1 MLKYNDIIEKLS
13 ERDKLRI
20 LSDIRYLSDA
30 AYSHLG
36 LPGVRLVDIEDF
48 CGSEYPSPISLAN
61 SWNTELVGKVA
72 DRLISAAVADGDN
85 LVKVP
90 GPKPKINPY
99 RTALSEDP
107 FLAAAMS
114 KQYLAAAER
123 ADVSAG
129 MCSFGLKADEAQ
141 WLDKEADREF
151 VEEFFVKPYAMA
163 SKGVSVATVLTEPD
177 LDVEG
182 YKELNAGLKKMVSDG
197 TVAEGASPVCGKAP
211 ADKTVSYLEHGG
223 LFFEGSLW
231 SLESALT
238 RYKRIKAAIDHGTA
252 TTEEL
257 ETAIE
262 EGQALST
269 DMIDEA
275 LDRLL
280 DFAFTVNEKK
290 ANLKEQSGDFDP
302 AAATRESIVLVKN
315 EKKLLPLNASQ
326 RVCIIGDI
334 AMQRDERGHRLADL
348 CGNRFIEK
356 GYLLAGKAR
365 GYDLHKDRS
374 DELLKRALGIA
385 AAADVV
391 LLFLG
396 GGEEREK
403 RAHKTRKLSIPA
415 NQQQLLLRL
424 SKVTK
429 NIVAILP
436 PDRCPDVSLPNNCRA
451 IMLAPLGTRYSA
463 EALVDILTGKYSPCG
478 KLASTLYA
486 NTDKRYVERRGL
498 IERDGLKVG
507 SLVGY
512 RYYDTAGTQIKFP
525 FGHGLSYSKFSYGNL
540 VVGKN
545 SVVLTVRN
553 RGKHTATEVV
563 QLYIGCEGKGA
574 IYPKRTLCGFARV
587 EVKPG
592 RRKVVEIPYQLPSA
606 YNEQMQSSVCEKGA
620 YTLYIGSSLADI
632 RMTRKIKAGDKIL
645 KRTEL
650 KKSDYIHTVSNIIS
664 DNFKLEAKTDIM
676 RKSVF
681 NFIAGASTLALA
693 FILKM
698 YCLFANLEILFIEVF
713 AIILAVFGVIFFIVE
728 AARRGRIRS
737 EEKRK
742 IEKQNAEAFK
752 NAEKLKVYSAK
763 QMFVKEFD
771 VTDQVSAYDSH
782 EVKDAIDSDHMKY
795 IDKEQSF
802 SGAVKD
808 FMVYAR
814 ERGYKLD
821 EAVVRKMLASL
832 AASRLIVVAG
842 MSDEDFKALVLLVS
856 NYFHTSMYVDEV
868 DESYTNGDRMFYH
881 TDEHGNRVKTNA
893 HIALDAAKVTPQSVH
908 LAALTHVNAAG
919 IPAYFSVFTKYIKNP
934 LACKYV
940 VAFNDKNVE
949 TAYVMPQNLWFIMNL
964 AEDQDVSQLPGYI
977 ADIASVNIIDLERCE
992 ETENHSHVRD
1002 FSYYQIDYLVEK
1014 AIAKGEVN
1022 EDAWKQLDRF
1032 EEYVNGRSEFKIG
1045 NKMWLGMEKFVYAYM
1060 AGGGEED
1067 VAIDEAIAAKVMSAA
1082 LAAASRAES
1091 EAEVGMIETLD
1102 LIFGEDKVKA
1112 CKKVVDYSAGVATL
1126 LREREEA
1133 EAARIAAEEAEA
1145 ARIAA
1150 EAEAARLAAEAEEL
1164 RKAAE
1169 AEAARLAA
1177 EAAEAEAAKAVAEPV
1192 AETVDTAETTDMA
1205 ETEAAEPAEAETV
1218 ESAEAE
1224 TVAAEAPVEKAPTE
1238 ETPAEETPA
1247 EETPAEEAAAEEA
1260 STNEANEE

>member
-1 MLKYNDIIEKLS
+1 MLKYYDIIEKLS

-20 LSDIRYLSDA
+20 LSDISYLSDA

-48 CGSEYPSPISLAN
+48 CGAEYPSPTALAN

-72 DRLISAAVADGDN
+72 DRLINAAVADGDN

-99 RTALSEDP
+99 RAALSEDP

-129 MCSFGLKADEAQ
+129 MCSFGLKADEVQ
-141 WLDKEADREF
+141 WLDQEPDRGF
-151 VEEFFVKPYAMA
+151 TEEFFVKPYAMA
-163 SKGVSVATVLTEPD
+163 LEGVGVATVLTEPD
-177 LDVEG
+177 LDAEG
-182 YKELNAGLKKMVSDG
+182 YKSFNADLKKIVSDG
-197 TVAEGASPVCGKAP
+197 TVGGEASPVCGKVP
-211 ADKTVSYLEHGG
+211 SNKTVSHLEHGG

-231 SLESALT
+231 ALESALT

-257 ETAIE
+257 EAAVA
-262 EGQALST
+262 EGQALSIE
-269 DMIDEA
+269 MVDEA

-290 ANLKEQSGDFDP
+290 AICKELGGGFDP
-302 AAATRESIVLVKN
+302 SRATRESIVLVKN
-315 EKKLLPLNASQ
+315 EKKLLPLNSSQ

-334 AMQRDERGHRLADL
+334 AMQRDETGHRLADL

-356 GYLLAGKAR
+356 GYVLAGKAR

-451 IMLAPLGTRYSA
+451 IMLAPLGTKYSA
-463 EALVDILTGKYSPCG
+463 DALVDILTGKYSPCG
-478 KLASTLYA
+478 KLASTLYT
-486 NTDKRYVERRGL
+486 NTDNRYVERRGL

-507 SLVGY
+507 SFVGY
-512 RYYDTAGTQIKFP
+512 RYYDTAETQVKFP

-540 VVGKN
+540 VVGEK
-545 SVVLTVRN
+545 SVVLTVKN
-553 RGKHTATEVV
+553 RGKHTATEIV

-574 IYPKRTLCGFARV
+574 IYPKKTLCGFARV
-587 EVKPG
+587 EIKPG
-592 RRKVVEIPYQLPSA
+592 KRKVVEIPYQLPSA
-606 YNEQMQSSVCEKGA
+606 YSEQMQASVCEKGE
-620 YTLYIGSSLADI
+620 YTLYIGSSLTDI
-632 RMTRKIKAGDKIL
+632 RMTRKISGGSKAL
-645 KRTEL
+645 KRTPL
-650 KKSDYIHTVSNIIS
+650 KKSDYIHTRTNIIS

-698 YCLFANLEILFIEVF
+698 YCLFANLEIMFIEVF
-713 AIILAVFGVIFFIVE
+713 AIILAIFGIIFFIVE

-737 EEKRK
+737 EEKKK

-752 NAEKLKVYSAK
+752 GAEKLKVYSAK

-782 EVKDAIDSDHMKY
+782 EVKDAVDSDHMKY

-802 SGAVKD
+802 AVAVKD
-808 FMVYAR
+808 FVVYAR
-814 ERGYKLD
+814 ERGYKLE
-821 EAVVRKMLASL
+821 EAVVRKMFASL

-842 MSDEDFKALVLLVS
+842 MSDEDFKSLVLLVS
-856 NYFHTSMYVDEV
+856 NYFHSSMFIDEV
-868 DESYTNGDRMFYH
+868 DDSYTNGDRMFYH
-881 TDEHGNRVKTNA
+881 TDAQGNRVKTNA
-893 HIALDAAKVTPQSVH
+893 HIALDAAKITHQNVH
-908 LAALTHVNAAG
+908 LAALTHVKAAD
-919 IPAYFSVFTKYIKNP
+919 IPAYFSAFTKYIKNP

-964 AEDQDVSQLPGYI
+964 AEDQDVSALPAYI
-977 ADIASVNIIDLERCE
+977 AEIATVNIIDLERCE
-992 ETENHSHVRD
+992 ESENHSHVRD
-1002 FSYYQIDYLVEK
+1002 FSYYQIDYLLDK
-1014 AIAKGEVN
+1014 AIAKGEVA
-1022 EDAWKQLDRF
+1022 EDSWKQLDRF

-1060 AGGGEED
+1060 AGGGEVD
-1067 VAIDEAIAAKVMSAA
+1067 VAIDEAVASKVMSAA
-1082 LAAASRAES
+1082 LSAASKAES

-1102 LIFGEDKVKA
+1102 LIFGEDKFKA
-1112 CKKVVDYSAGVATL
+1112 CKRVVDYSAGVAIL
-1126 LREREEA
+1126 LRERAEA

-1150 EAEAARLAAEAEEL
+1150 EAEAAKLAAEAEQM

-1169 AEAARLAA
+1169 EEAARLAA
-1177 EAAEAEAAKAVAEPV
+1177 EAAENADTTVEVAEAADAVEAVEAV
-1192 AETVDTAETTDMA
+1192 EAETS
-1205 ETEAAEPAEAETV
+1205 AETV
-1218 ESAEAE
+1218 ENIEAEAS
-1224 TVAAEAPVEKAPTE
+1224 VEATATDAPAEKA
-1238 ETPAEETPA
+1238 
-1247 EETPAEEAAAEEA
+1247 PAEEAPAEDVATEEA
-1260 STNEANEE
+1260 SAKEANEE